1 MTARGALLAGSDAMV
16 ATASLGC
23 GEDATCRGVVAIGAA
38 MQKAALLKADGSIWT
53 WHPGA
58 DDPTRVFSAPDAT
71 GFENAQ
77 MCLRMS
83 DRYVWCDPSYLA
95 VNSRVREL
103 PSLAHLSSWWD
114 APAES
119 DCAVL
124 QDGSLTCTFS
134 TEPTFAERAVGIRN
148 VAVGA
153 WHFCAIATDGAL
165 VCQPA
170 GPGAGDW
177 SSAGA
182 GLTDVVEVVSYA
194 KPPDSTVRTASGE
207 LWSLHQVGVGAEFPV
222 ERTQI
227 TGIDGAIQQLVGG
240 FDFACALVS
249 EGDVYCWVVG
259 DGTSGDVILQVK
271 SLARRVPQKI
281 ASLPQPATALAAG
294 QSSVCALLRDTTVWC
309 WGIVGGDGKSGRPGG
324 GYVEACD

>member
-1 MTARGALLAGSDAMV
+1 MTARGGLVAGFLAVLAI
-16 ATASLGC
+16 ASLGC
-23 GEDATCRGVVAIGAA
+23 GDDKTCRGVVAIGA
-38 MQKAALLKADGSIWT
+38 QVQRAALLKADGSVWT

-58 DDPTRVFSAPDAT
+58 DDPIRLFSAPDAT

-83 DRYVWCDPSYLA
+83 DRYVWCDPSYLG
-95 VNSRVREL
+95 VNARIREL
-103 PSLAHLSSWWD
+103 PSIAQLSSWWD
-114 APAES
+114 DQDES

-124 QDGSLTCTFS
+124 QDGSLTCQFS
-134 TEPTFAERAVGIRN
+134 SELAFTERAAGIRN

-207 LWSLHQVGVGAEFPV
+207 LWSLHQIGVGAEFPV

-249 EGDVYCWVVG
+249 EGDVYCWVTG
-259 DGTSGDVILQVK
+259 DGTNGDVILQAK

-281 ASLPQPATALAAG
+281 TSLPQPATALAAG

-309 WGIVGGDGKSGRPGG
+309 WGIVFGDGKSGRPEG
-324 GYVEACD
+324 GYVESCD